1 MSQAAGGYVGGKNN
15 ILRPNMLNLNVDV
28 PITGPETTSTFADK
42 RRTIS
47 LTSRDNLGGDFG
59 TAQMRHTAG
68 FSKKHF
74 E

>member
-1 MSQAAGGYVGGKNN
+1 MSYQAAVGHTNN

-28 PITGPETTSTFADK
+28 PITGNDTFGDK

-47 LTSRDNLGGDFG
+47 LTSRDNLGADFG
-59 TAQMRHTAG
+59 TIQMRRTAG